1 VKLRVALLA
10 ADPPDNAKPARHIST
25 ARPGALGH
33 ALRDITH
40 MHVSSF
46 RRDWFSNPTREMLAG
61 AVATF
66 ALIPEVI
73 AFSFVAGVDPQVGLF
88 ASFVIGIVIAFT
100 GGRPAMISAA
110 AGSVALVAAP
120 LVHAHGLPYLF
131 AAGLLAGVIQVVFG
145 LLRLG
150 VLMRFVSKSVRTGF
164 VNALA
169 ILIFGAQLPHIIGGD
184 WIAYAMLAAGLAVIY
199 IAPRITTAIPSPLI
213 CILLLTLASVGLHL
227 PVLTVADLG
236 KLPDSLPV
244 FAWPQVPL
252 NLETLEIIAG
262 PALAIA
268 MVGLLESMMTASVVD
283 DLTDTTSDK
292 NRECAGLGIANAAA
306 SLFGGIAGCGMI
318 GQTVSNVKY
327 GGRGR
332 LSTLFAG
339 ALLLILMVLLKPW
352 VSQVPVAAL
361 VAIMVMVSIDTFDWS
376 SVKTMVVHPKTSSI
390 VMLAT
395 VIVTVFTANLALGV
409 TVGVLLSGV
418 FFTFKVAKLLSVRK
432 DTDEAGERIAYHVTG
447 QVFFASADVFIDAF
461 DIADA
466 EGMAVTI
473 DLTHAHFWDITA
485 VAALDRV
492 VQRFKAHGVSVEVI
506 GLNEASATLIGRLDN
521 APSLKEI

>member
-1 VKLRVALLA
+1 M
-10 ADPPDNAKPARHIST
+10 T
-25 ARPGALGH
+25 
-33 ALRDITH
+33 
-40 MHVSSF
+40 SF
-46 RRDWFSNPTREMLAG
+46 VTYRREWSANPLREMLAG

-110 AGSVALVAAP
+110 AGSVALVVAP
-120 LVHAHGLPYLF
+120 LVAAHGLPYLL
-131 AAGLLAGVIQVVFG
+131 AAGLLAGLIQIVFG

-169 ILIFGAQLPHIIGGD
+169 ILIFAAQLPHILHGG
-184 WIAYAMLAAGLAVIY
+184 WLNYAMIAAGLAVIY
-199 IAPRITTAIPSPLI
+199 LVPRLTTAIPSPLI
-213 CILLLTLASVGLHL
+213 CILVLTIGASVMNL
-227 PVLTVADLG
+227 PVLTIADLG
-236 KLPDSLPV
+236 HLPESLPV
-244 FAWPQVPL
+244 FSWLTVPL
-252 NLETLEIIAG
+252 TLETLKIIAG

-283 DLTDTTSDK
+283 DLTDTPSSK
-292 NRECAGLGIANAAA
+292 NRESTGLGLANVAA

-339 ALLLILMVLLKPW
+339 ALLLVLMVLLKPW

-361 VAIMVMVSIDTFDWS
+361 VAIMIMVSADTFDWS
-376 SVKTMVVHPKTSSI
+376 SLRSLVVHPKMSSV
-390 VMLAT
+390 VMVAT
-395 VIVTVFTANLALGV
+395 VIVTVVTANLALGV
-409 TVGVLLSGV
+409 AVGVLLSGV
-418 FFTFKVAKLLSVRK
+418 FFTFKVARLLQVETT
-432 DTDEAGERIAYHVTG
+432 TDDAAGVLTYRVTG
-447 QVFFASADVFIDAF
+447 QVFFASADLFVDAF
-461 DIADA
+461 DIRDG
-466 EGMAVTI
+466 EGLRVVI
-473 DLTHAHFWDITA
+473 DLTQAHLWDITA
-485 VAALDRV
+485 VAALERV
-492 VQRFKAHGVSVEVI
+492 TQRFETHGIPVEVL
-506 GLNEASATLIGRLDN
+506 GLNQASSTLID
-521 APSLKEI
+521 SLGAAGEARTA

>member
-1 VKLRVALLA
+1 MQL
-10 ADPPDNAKPARHIST
+10 PSI
-25 ARPGALGH
+25 
-33 ALRDITH
+33 
-40 MHVSSF
+40 
-46 RRDWFSNPTREMLAG
+46 RRDWFANPIREMLAG

-88 ASFVIGIVIAFT
+88 ASFIIGVVIAFT

-120 LVHAHGLPYLF
+120 LVHAHGLSYLL
-131 AAGLLAGVIQVVFG
+131 AAGLLAGVFQVLFG
-145 LLRLG
+145 LLHLG

-169 ILIFGAQLPHIIGGD
+169 ILIFAAQLPHIIGGD
-184 WIAYAMLAAGLAVIY
+184 WIAYALLAAGLAVIY
-199 IAPRITTAIPSPLI
+199 LVPRIMTAIPSPLI
-213 CILLLTLASVGLHL
+213 CIV
-227 PVLTVADLG
+227 VLTVASIALQLPVMTIADLG
-236 KLPDSLPV
+236 KLPDSLPI
-244 FAWPQVPL
+244 FGWPAVPL
-252 NLETLEIIAG
+252 TWETMTIIAA

-283 DLTDTTSDK
+283 DLTNTPSSK
-292 NRECAGLGIANAAA
+292 NRECTGLGIANAAA

-318 GQTVSNVKY
+318 GQTVGNVKY

-339 ALLLILMVLLKPW
+339 AFLLVLMVLLKPW

-361 VAIMVMVSIDTFDWS
+361 VAIMVMVSIDTFEWS
-376 SVKTMVVHPKTSSI
+376 SLRAVVVHPKMSSA
-390 VMLAT
+390 VMVAT
-395 VIVTVFTANLALGV
+395 VLVTVFTTNLALGV

-418 FFTFKVAKLLSVRK
+418 FFTFKVARLLRVETE
-432 DTDEAGERIAYHVTG
+432 TDAAAGRLRYRVSG
-447 QVFFASADVFIDAF
+447 QVFFASADIFIEAFHIHDAS
-461 DIADA
+461 
-466 EGMAVTI
+466 GMRVVV
-473 DLTHAHFWDITA
+473 DVSEAHFWDITA

-492 VQRFKAHGVSVEVI
+492 VQRFQAHSIPVDVV
-506 GLNEASATLIGRLDN
+506 GLNQASSTLIGSLD
-521 APSLKEI
+521 ASMTLKEA

>member
-1 VKLRVALLA
+1 MQF
-10 ADPPDNAKPARHIST
+10 NSI
-25 ARPGALGH
+25 
-33 ALRDITH
+33 
-40 MHVSSF
+40 
-46 RRDWFSNPTREMLAG
+46 RRDWFANPTREMLAG

-88 ASFVIGIVIAFT
+88 ASFIIGIVIAFT

-131 AAGLLAGVIQVVFG
+131 AAGLLAGMLQVLFG

-164 VNALA
+164 INALA

-184 WIAYAMLAAGLAVIY
+184 WLAYGMLAAGLAIIY
-199 IAPRITTAIPSPLI
+199 LAPLLTKTIPSPLI
-213 CILLLTLASVGLHL
+213 CILVLTAASISLQL
-227 PVLTVADLG
+227 PVMTIADLG
-236 KLPDSLPV
+236 KLPDSLPI
-244 FAWPQVPL
+244 FGWPAVPL
-252 NLETLEIIAG
+252 TLETLKIIAG

-283 DLTDTTSDK
+283 DLTGTPSSK
-292 NRECAGLGIANAAA
+292 NRECTGLGIANTAA

-332 LSTLFAG
+332 FSTLFAG
-339 ALLLILMVLLKPW
+339 AFLLVLMVLLKPW

-376 SVKTMVVHPKTSSI
+376 SLKTLVVHPKMSSV
-390 VMLAT
+390 VMLVT
-395 VIVTVFTANLALGV
+395 VLVTVFSANLALGV

-418 FFTFKVAKLLSVRK
+418 FFTFKVARLLQVE
-432 DTDEAGERIAYHVTG
+432 TERNDHTRRLTYRVSG
-447 QVFFASADVFIDAF
+447 QVFFASADVFVEAF
-461 DIADA
+461 DIEEAN
-466 EGMAVTI
+466 GMNVLIDVTQ
-473 DLTHAHFWDITA
+473 AHFWDITA
-485 VAALDRV
+485 VAALDKV
-492 VQRFKAHGVSVEVI
+492 VDRFNAYDIPVTVI
-506 GLNEASATLIGRLDN
+506 GVNNASATLID
-521 APSLKEI
+521 SLNGGINLKDI

>member
-1 VKLRVALLA
+1 
-10 ADPPDNAKPARHIST
+10 
-25 ARPGALGH
+25 
-33 ALRDITH
+33 
-40 MHVSSF
+40 MQFSSI
-46 RRDWFSNPTREMLAG
+46 RRDWSVNPMREMLAG

-88 ASFVIGIVIAFT
+88 ASFIIGIVISVT

-131 AAGLLAGVIQVVFG
+131 AAGLLAGVLQITFG

-169 ILIFGAQLPHIIGGD
+169 ILIFAAQLPHIIGGN
-184 WIAYAMLAAGLAVIY
+184 WLAYAMLAAGLVVIY
-199 IAPRITTAIPSPLI
+199 LAPRITTAIPSPLI
-213 CILLLTLASVGLHL
+213 CILVLSAVSISLQL
-227 PVLTVADLG
+227 PVMTIADLG
-236 KLPDSLPV
+236 KLPDSLPT
-244 FAWPQVPL
+244 FGWPAVPL
-252 NLETLEIIAG
+252 TVDTLTIIAG

-283 DLTDTTSDK
+283 DLTDTSSSK
-292 NRECAGLGIANAAA
+292 NRECTGLGIANAAA

-339 ALLLILMVLLKPW
+339 VLLLVLMVVLKPW
-352 VSQVPVAAL
+352 VSQIPLAAL
-361 VAIMVMVSIDTFDWS
+361 VAIMVMVSVDTFDWS
-376 SVKTMVVHPKTSSI
+376 SLRSLIVHPRTSSA
-390 VMLAT
+390 VMVAT
-395 VIVTVFTANLALGV
+395 VLVTVFSANLALGV

-418 FFTFKVAKLLSVRK
+418 FFTFKVARLLN
-432 DTDEAGERIAYHVTG
+432 IATESDASARLLTYRVSG
-447 QVFFASADVFIDAF
+447 QVFFASADIFIEAFNIQDA
-461 DIADA
+461 D
-466 EGMAVTI
+466 EMSVVI
-473 DLTHAHFWDITA
+473 DVSHAHFWDITA
-485 VAALDRV
+485 IAALDRV
-492 VQRFKAHGVSVEVI
+492 VQRFKAHAIPVEVF
-506 GLNEASATLIGRLDN
+506 GMNQASSTLIG
-521 APSLKEI
+521 SLEGSTKLQEI

>member
-1 VKLRVALLA
+1 MSLSSIRREWLA
-10 ADPPDNAKPARHIST
+10 
-25 ARPGALGH
+25 
-33 ALRDITH
+33 
-40 MHVSSF
+40 
-46 RRDWFSNPTREMLAG
+46 NPTREMLAG

-73 AFSFVAGVDPQVGLF
+73 AFSFAAGVDPQVGLF
-88 ASFVIGIVIAFT
+88 ASFVIGIVIAFS

-120 LVHAHGLPYLF
+120 LVHAHGLPYLL
-131 AAGLLAGVIQVVFG
+131 AAGLLAGIMQIVFG

-169 ILIFGAQLPHIIGGD
+169 ILIFGAQMPHIIGAGV
-184 WIAYAMLAAGLAVIY
+184 AGYAFLAAGLMLIY
-199 IAPRITTAIPSPLI
+199 LVPRITTALPSPLI
-213 CILLLTLASVGLHL
+213 CVVVLTIASMTLKL

-236 KLPDSLPV
+236 RLPDSLPF
-244 FAWPQVPL
+244 FAWPAVPL
-252 NLETLEIIAG
+252 NLETLRIIAG

-283 DLTDTTSDK
+283 DLTDTPSSK
-292 NRECAGLGIANAAA
+292 NRECAGLGLANAAS

-318 GQTVSNVKY
+318 GQTISNVKY

-339 ALLLILMVLLKPW
+339 AFLLVLMVLLKPW

-361 VAIMVMVSIDTFDWS
+361 VAIMIMVSIDTFDWS
-376 SVKTMVVHPKTSSI
+376 SVRKLVVHPKISSA

-395 VIVTVFTANLALGV
+395 VAVTVATSNLALGV

-418 FFTFKVAKLLSVRK
+418 FFTFKVARLLHVESELSAGAGRK
-432 DTDEAGERIAYHVTG
+432 FYRVTG
-447 QVFFASADVFIDAF
+447 QVFFASADVFVESFDMGDA
-461 DIADA
+461 AD
-466 EGMAVTI
+466 MNVTI
-473 DLTHAHFWDITA
+473 DVSRAHFWDITA
-485 VAALDRV
+485 VTALEKV
-492 VQRFKAHGVSVEVI
+492 VQRFRTHGATVEVI
-506 GLNEASATLIGRLDN
+506 GVNEASSTLIERLDSSV
-521 APSLKEI
+521 AIGET

>member
-1 VKLRVALLA
+1 
-10 ADPPDNAKPARHIST
+10 
-25 ARPGALGH
+25 
-33 ALRDITH
+33 
-40 MHVSSF
+40 MQFSSI
-46 RRDWFSNPTREMLAG
+46 RRDWSVNPMREMLAG

-88 ASFVIGIVIAFT
+88 ASFIIGIVISVT

-131 AAGLLAGVIQVVFG
+131 AAGLLAGVLQIIFG

-169 ILIFGAQLPHIIGGD
+169 ILIFAAQLPHIIGGN
-184 WIAYAMLAAGLAVIY
+184 WLAYAMLAAGLVVIY
-199 IAPRITTAIPSPLI
+199 LAPRITTAIPSPLI
-213 CILLLTLASVGLHL
+213 CILVLSAVSISLQL
-227 PVLTVADLG
+227 PVMTIADLG
-236 KLPDSLPV
+236 KLPDSLPT
-244 FAWPQVPL
+244 FGWPAVPL
-252 NLETLEIIAG
+252 TVDTLTIIAG

-283 DLTDTTSDK
+283 DLTDTSSSK
-292 NRECAGLGIANAAA
+292 NRECTGLGIANAAA

-339 ALLLILMVLLKPW
+339 VLLLVLMVLLKPW
-352 VSQVPVAAL
+352 VSQIPLAAL
-361 VAIMVMVSIDTFDWS
+361 VAIMVMVSVDTFDWS
-376 SVKTMVVHPKTSSI
+376 SLRSLVVHPRTSSA
-390 VMLAT
+390 VMVAT
-395 VIVTVFTANLALGV
+395 VLVTVFSANLALGV

-418 FFTFKVAKLLSVRK
+418 FFTFKVARLLN
-432 DTDEAGERIAYHVTG
+432 IATESDASARLLTYRVSG
-447 QVFFASADVFIDAF
+447 QVFFASADIFIEAFNIQDA
-461 DIADA
+461 D
-466 EGMAVTI
+466 EMSVVI
-473 DLTHAHFWDITA
+473 DVSHAHFWDITA
-485 VAALDRV
+485 IAALDRV
-492 VQRFKAHGVSVEVI
+492 VQRFKAHAIPVEVF
-506 GLNEASATLIGRLDN
+506 GMNQASSTLIGSLDG
-521 APSLKEI
+521 STKLQEI